1 MIVDHPFREI
11 ICPIITPFDN
21 KEGINFE
28 VFTEHTEQLI
38 NKNVTSIMVG
48 GTTGEGMLLSKDER
62 KVLLEKAKNVSKGR
76 IKVIARV
83 GSMTTD
89 EAVHLAKHAVELS
102 VDGISAI
109 TPYFFNY
116 SEEEVYCY
124 YRAIAE
130 SADNIPVSLYT
141 FPGNAKHDISANLF
155 SKLSND
161 FQNIVAIKSSNPDLI
176 RFSEYVYSVK
186 DPVSVMCGVDA
197 LTLPALSIGGH
208 GQISGNSNIFPEVF
222 QNLFASYYEGD
233 LDRARHYQRQINDIR
248 SVLKDSIAHFKAAIE
263 LLGLPVGSPRSP
275 MLVLSNNEREK
286 LNDDLIKLRETLAL

>member
-1 MIVDHPFREI
+1 MIVEHPFREI
-11 ICPIITPFDN
+11 ICPIITPFDK
-21 KEGINFE
+21 KEGINHE

-38 NKNVTSIMVG
+38 SKNVTSIMVG
-48 GTTGEGMLLSKDER
+48 GTTGEGMLLSTDER
-62 KVLLEKAKNVSKGR
+62 KILLEKAITVSKGR
-76 IKVIARV
+76 VKVIAHV
-83 GSMTTD
+83 GSMTTE
-89 EAVHLAKHAVELS
+89 EAVYLTKHAVELS

-124 YRAIAE
+124 YRDIAE
-130 SADNIPVSLYT
+130 SANNIPVSLYT
-141 FPGNAKHDISANLF
+141 FPGNAKHDVSANLF

-161 FQNIVAIKSSNPDLI
+161 FQNIVAIKSSNPDLM
-176 RFSEYVYSVK
+176 RFSEYVYAVK

-222 QNLFASYYEGD
+222 QNLFASFYEGN

-263 LLGLPVGSPRSP
+263 ILGLPVGQPRSP
-275 MLVLSNNEREK
+275 MLALSHEERGKLNNELISLREK
-286 LNDDLIKLRETLAL
+286 LAL